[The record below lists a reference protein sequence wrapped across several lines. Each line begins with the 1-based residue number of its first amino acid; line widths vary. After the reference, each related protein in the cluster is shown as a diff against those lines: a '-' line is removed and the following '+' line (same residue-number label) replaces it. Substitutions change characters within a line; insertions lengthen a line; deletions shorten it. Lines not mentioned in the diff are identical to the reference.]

1 MKLPVVIPVYN
12 SPYIDEVIE
21 DVHSLG
27 YEILVV
33 DDGST
38 TAVNSSLPRVEVLH
52 HKENMGKG
60 EAILTG
66 AKRVKELGYSAF
78 VTFDGDKQHISSE
91 IAKLIDGYKEDAI
104 VIGNRD
110 FSGENVPDSSK
121 FGRKFSNFWVFLET
135 FKMLG
140 DTQSGLRIYPT
151 SILDLKIKNRRFDFE
166 IEVLSLHSYR
176 GKEIVD
182 VEVACYYPP
191 QEERVSHF
199 DKVKDNIRLTQA
211 HTKLMIQ
218 RYLFLRGWLWE

>member
-12 SPYIDEVIE
+12 SPYIYEVIV
-21 DVHSLG
+21 DLHRLG
-27 YEILVV
+27 YKVIVV

-38 TAVNSSLPRVEVLH
+38 QSIKCSLEGVEVITH
-52 HKENMGKG
+52 ERNMGKG

-66 AKRVKELGYSAF
+66 AKRVQTLGYDAF
-78 VTFDGDKQHISSE
+78 VTFDGDKQHLSSE
-91 IAKLIDGYKEDAI
+91 IAKLLKEYQEDTI

-135 FKMLG
+135 FYKLG
-140 DTQSGLRIYPT
+140 DTQSGFRIYPI
-151 SILDLKIKNRRFDFE
+151 SILELHIKNRRFDFE
-166 IEVLSLHSYR
+166 IEVLALHAYK
-176 GKEIVD
+176 GKKIVD

-199 DKVKDNIRLTQA
+199 DKVKDNIRLTKV
-211 HTKLMIQ
+211 HTRLMIE
-218 RYLFLRGWLWE
+218 RYLFLRGWLWQ